1 MIPSF
6 LPAHRR
12 RPGAATTLQAPPLQV
27 DPETGLAQ
35 LSLGQ
40 ILTEAR
46 NYRFVDGCHIDYA
59 TLLQVEH
66 NNPQRSPLS
75 VDGLPIAWPA
85 GRPVPRVLVVG
96 AGLGGLLTALQL
108 RKAGLQVQ
116 LVEAGAEPAQQN
128 GAAGRIRAVN
138 VRPELPDTSAELGAM
153 RFPTTSYLFWHYLRC
168 SGSAQDTDLF
178 TAFPNVA
185 SVPSV
190 FTGTDLSGVWAPAAL
205 DLPADYQALN
215 QRHLDSFYRYQPPG
229 GPAGVTVDQVAT
241 LLKKPPNAA
250 EILTVQQFWNACIA
264 TLYGRSYRSF
274 LEDQGFSAD
283 EIERIG
289 YMGIGT
295 GGFAPL
301 FGVDVLDIMRLFLW
315 GYSNEMAV
323 PDLKRLPGRL
333 LDLLRAAP
341 VQVQHGSPAVA
352 LLYSP
357 SRRQYSVGIQTPGFP
372 LPQLEFSNGADY
384 VVLAM
389 THVAARRLLV
399 KSALFLPGNGFA
411 SDAIVPLYDPRYPG
425 YASRIKPEL
434 NSQLCMSAVK
444 IFHSIAGPA
453 RTGVD
458 PTLGSWTR
466 AAPPGGSPYDTRLR
480 TCYGTF
486 AANGNTVPLG
496 VSYMLPRRGMALASS
511 STVLS
516 LHYAWGEDADTVERQ
531 ILQASP
537 AAGLAI
543 DHGGVYR
550 GRNIASTGLCGSL
563 VNALT
568 QRFNGFATQPSL
580 SGPPGKDLMPYF
592 VPYRRGTP
600 YADEGFFA
608 AVYWK
613 KVPYVWGG
621 FKLDQP
627 GVGAFL
633 GFAYK
638 LVTEASPNAA
648 LGAWDRR
655 IGSSEPPRYE
665 VHPALK
671 GLYFSGDSFS
681 NYGGWAEGAFQSAL
695 GTSAGIVKS
704 AAQAAFG
711 SNYLAHLNAA
721 AIAALVDQARD
732 PSSYARR

>member
-6 LPAHRR
+6 LAAHRR
-12 RPGAATTLQAPPLQV
+12 RPGAAASVQAQPLQA

-35 LSLGQ
+35 LSLAQ
-40 ILTEAR
+40 ILAEAR

-66 NNPQRSPLS
+66 GNPQRSPLS
-75 VDGLPIAWPA
+75 VDGLPITWPA
-85 GRPVPRVLVVG
+85 GQPAPRVLVLG

-116 LVEAGAEPAQQN
+116 LVEASAEPAQQN

-138 VRPELPDTSAELGAM
+138 VRPEQPDTSAELGAM

-168 SGSAQDTDLF
+168 SGSAQDSDLF

-190 FTGTDLSGVWAPAAL
+190 FTGTELNGVWSQGAL
-205 DLPADYQALN
+205 ELPADYQALN

-250 EILTVQQFWNACIA
+250 EIQTVQQFWNACIA
-264 TLYGRSYRSF
+264 ALYGRSYRSF
-274 LEDQGFSAD
+274 LEDQGFTAD

-301 FGVDVLDIMRLFLW
+301 FGVDVLDIVRLFLW

-333 LDLLRAAP
+333 LELLRAG
-341 VQVQHGSPAVA
+341 QVETQYGSPAVA

-357 SRRQYSVGIQTPGFP
+357 SRRQYSAGLLKPGFP
-372 LPQLEFSNGADY
+372 LPQLEFSAGADY

-389 THVAARRLLV
+389 THVAARRLLMQ
-399 KSALFLPGNGFA
+399 SPLYLPGNGFA
-411 SDAIVPLYDPRYPG
+411 SDALVPLYDPRYTG
-425 YASRIKPEL
+425 YASRIKAEL

-444 IFHSIAGPA
+444 IFHSMAGPA
-453 RTGVD
+453 RAAND
-458 PTLGSWTR
+458 LTLGRWTR
-466 AAPPGGSPYDTRLR
+466 AVPAASSPYDTQLR

-486 AANGNTVPLG
+486 AANSNTVPLG
-496 VSYMLPRRGMALASS
+496 VSYMLPRRGMVLANA
-511 STVLS
+511 STVLG

-543 DHGGVYR
+543 DQRGVYR
-550 GRNIASTGLCGSL
+550 GRNTASTGLCGSL
-563 VNALT
+563 VNALA
-568 QRFNGFATQPSL
+568 QRFNAFLPQNSL
-580 SGPPGKDLMPYF
+580 SGSPSKDLLPYF
-592 VPYRRGTP
+592 MPYRRSTP

-648 LGAWDRR
+648 MGAWDRR
-655 IGSSEPPRYE
+655 VGSSEPARYE

-711 SNYLAHLNAA
+711 SGYLSRLNAA
-721 AIAALVDQARD
+721 AITALIDQARD